1 MKEFN
6 NSFIKSHISTFRDFK
21 CDGCERNKYSYTLWL
36 GYINEKKNW
45 CIFLDFFFFLVL
57 CHSSFFLLKK
67 IGMSNLFFS
76 IYSKFYF
83 WTWALIFNKI
93 IHKVMLTM
101 KCFWWSTYSCFSLP
115 IGKQAVPTKDKYA
128 FLQWTIFTSISV
140 YYLRV
145 VSVYVHQNTWTTV
158 FIAAIKY
165 S

>member
-1 MKEFN
+1 MDVKEMNILVLYGWVILMKRKVGVCFW
-6 NSFIKSHISTFRDFK
+6 T
-21 CDGCERNKYSYTLWL
+21 
-36 GYINEKKNW
+36 
-45 CIFLDFFFFLVL
+45 FFFFLVL
-57 CHSSFFLLKK
+57 CHSSFFFLLKK
-67 IGMSNLFFS
+67 IGMSTLFFS

-83 WTWALIFNKI
+83 WTWALIFNKT
-93 IHKVMLTM
+93 IHKVMLTV
-101 KCFWWSTYSCFSLP
+101 KCFWWGTYSCFSLP
-115 IGKQAVPTKDKYA
+115 VGKQAVPTKDKYA